1 MYEYH
6 LLNYEVSLIVA
17 GVGCLDDILLVAI
30 SDNLQKI
37 EEELEHRRK
46 QLKNCY
52 APPLYW
58 VSINQHQF

>member
-52 APPLYW
+52 ATPLYW
-58 VSINQHQF
+58 VGINQHQF